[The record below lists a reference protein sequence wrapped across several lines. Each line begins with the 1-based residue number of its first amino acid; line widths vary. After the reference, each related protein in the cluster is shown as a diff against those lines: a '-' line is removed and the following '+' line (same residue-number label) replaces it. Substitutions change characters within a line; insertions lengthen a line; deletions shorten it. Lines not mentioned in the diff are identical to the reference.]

1 MGGFYDLMDE
11 IVAVG
16 LGVPVETYINIIE
29 TKCTEE
35 EAAFIIM
42 TIIDEDEDNLDKAK
56 ETFNKYL
63 NE

>member
-1 MGGFYDLMDE
+1 MGGFYGLMDE

-16 LGVPVETYINIIE
+16 LGVPVETYIKIIE

-35 EAAFIIM
+35 EATFII
-42 TIIDEDEDNLDKAK
+42 TTFIDEDDANFDNAK

>member
-16 LGVPVETYINIIE
+16 LGVPMETYINVIE

>member
-35 EAAFIIM
+35 EATFII
-42 TIIDEDEDNLDKAK
+42 TTFIDEDVDNFDKVK

>member
-16 LGVPVETYINIIE
+16 LGVPVESYINIIE

-35 EAAFIIM
+35 DAAFIIM

>member
-35 EAAFIIM
+35 EATFII
-42 TIIDEDEDNLDKAK
+42 TTFIDEDVDNFDKAK

>member
-16 LGVPVETYINIIE
+16 LGVSVETYINIIE
-29 TKCTEE
+29 KCTEDD
-35 EAAFIIM
+35 ATFII
-42 TIIDEDEDNLDKAK
+42 TTFIDEDEDNFDKAK
-56 ETFNKYL
+56 EMFNKYL

>member
-16 LGVPVETYINIIE
+16 LGVPVETYISVIE

-35 EAAFIIM
+35 EATFII
-42 TIIDEDEDNLDKAK
+42 TTFIDEDEDNFDKAK

>member
-1 MGGFYDLMDE
+1 MGGLYDLMDQV
-11 IVAVG
+11 VAVG
-16 LGVPVETYINIIE
+16 LGVPMETYINIIE

-56 ETFNKYL
+56 ETFHKYL

>member
-1 MGGFYDLMDE
+1 MGGLYNLMDE

-16 LGVPVETYINIIE
+16 LGVPMETYINIIE

-35 EAAFIIM
+35 EATFIIM
-42 TIIDEDEDNLDKAK
+42 TIIDEDNLEKAK

>member
-35 EAAFIIM
+35 EATFII
-42 TIIDEDEDNLDKAK
+42 T
-56 ETFNKYL
+56 TFIATFVPILL
-63 NE
+63 NPRLL

>member
-35 EAAFIIM
+35 EATFII
-42 TIIDEDEDNLDKAK
+42 TTFIDEDGDNFDKAK

>member
-35 EAAFIIM
+35 DAAFIIM

>member
-16 LGVPVETYINIIE
+16 LGVPVETYIKIIE

-35 EAAFIIM
+35 EATFII
-42 TIIDEDEDNLDKAK
+42 TTFIDEDDANFDKAK

>member
-1 MGGFYDLMDE
+1 MGGLYNLMDE

-16 LGVPVETYINIIE
+16 LGVPMETYINIIE

-35 EAAFIIM
+35 EATFIIT
-42 TIIDEDEDNLDKAK
+42 TIIDEDEDNLEKAK

>member
-29 TKCTEE
+29 KCTEDD
-35 EAAFIIM
+35 ATFII
-42 TIIDEDEDNLDKAK
+42 TTFIDEDEDNFDKAK
-56 ETFNKYL
+56 EMFNKYL

>member
-35 EAAFIIM
+35 EVTFII
-42 TIIDEDEDNLDKAK
+42 TTFIDEDDANFDNAK